1 MNGTAFLSYVQLLDS
16 ALPIGGFAHSFG
28 LETYVQRGLVT
39 NPAQLEAYIRG
50 QIRHSLVRL
59 DGPAVK
65 GICRAIADH
74 DMWRVALI
82 DKIVHVQ
89 RVPRESREGLH
100 QMGRRLLELGKKL
113 YPDFALTRLEE
124 ALQRYGAYGTLP
136 TVHAW
141 ISCKLGVDRDAAAK
155 GYLYTGIAAMV
166 NCGQRLMAVG
176 QTDAQLILRRMLGE
190 LEREWEAA
198 GHLAPEEMHTFATA
212 HEIRAMQHETLYSRL
227 FMS

>member
-1 MNGTAFLSYVQLLDS
+1 MNETAFFSYVQLLDS

-124 ALQRYGAYGTLP
+124 ALQRYERLWHTAHGARLDQLQAGRRRGCGGERLSVYRHHRHGEQ
-136 TVHAW
+136 
-141 ISCKLGVDRDAAAK
+141 RAAADSHR
-155 GYLYTGIAAMV
+155 A
-166 NCGQRLMAVG
+166 N
-176 QTDAQLILRRMLGE
+176 RR
-190 LEREWEAA
+190 R
-198 GHLAPEEMHTFATA
+198 
-212 HEIRAMQHETLYSRL
+212 S
-227 FMS
+227 S